1 LGHLATERPFLYKN
15 KFDYKRKFKKNN
27 PAGWFMFGNIAIY
40 NKIYKKLQIIKIWL
54 KLRIKKIFLLIIKD
68 NF

>member
-40 NKIYKKLQIIKIWL
+40 NKIYKKLQIIKI
-54 KLRIKKIFLLIIKD
+54 
-68 NF
+68 